1 MRIVYST
8 EKCSGI
14 DPSRVQVES
23 NERPIK
29 GVGSMAK
36 KDLERLDDQ
45 GLAAWDSHDA
55 DAFLA
60 LFAKDFV
67 WHDWTTPD
75 PIKTKK
81 DARAYFNSWVTAF
94 PDMRTKLISRVVGN
108 DSIATEIEFY
118 GTNTG
123 PMSMGGVEI
132 PPTNKSVVGRGS
144 YIARVKDGKVVE
156 FRSHPDAAGMMMQ
169 LGLVPPL

>member
-1 MRIVYST
+1 MTAAAAVEARGLVKEFEKGRST
-8 EKCSGI
+8 LW
-14 DPSRVQVES
+14 Q
-23 NERPIK
+23 
-29 GVGSMAK
+29 
-36 KDLERLDDQ
+36 RL
-45 GLAAWDSHDA
+45 
-55 DAFLA
+55 
-60 LFAKDFV
+60 
-67 WHDWTTPD
+67 
-75 PIKTKK
+75 
-81 DARAYFNSWVTAF
+81 RRR
-94 PDMRTKLISRVVGN
+94 PDMRTKLISRVVGD